1 MLESQL
7 YRRPGSPASTPLAPQ
22 PLQQPSEEP
31 TIDVEETSAIG
42 DYARVVAAPLPPG
55 FGITLGNALRR
66 VLLSSLQGAAVT
78 SVRIDGVLHEFSTIP
93 GVIGDVTEII
103 LNLKQ
108 VRLKLHGDGP
118 KRGTFEMKGKG

>member
-31 TIDVEETSAIG
+31 TIDVEETSDIG
-42 DYARVVAAPLPPG
+42 DYARIVAAPLPPG

-66 VLLSSLQGAAVT
+66 ELLSSFTGVVVT
-78 SVRIDGVLHEFSTIP
+78 SVGIVAVLHEFSPIPNVREDTI
-93 GVIGDVTEII
+93 DFL
-103 LNLKQ
+103 LN
-108 VRLKLHGDGP
+108 VMGIRLRALSVGP
-118 KRGTFEMKGKG
+118 ATLLLAIT